1 MKIKIRLNQILFF
14 LIFAAF
20 FALSFA
26 YIGQYFFGLLPCNL
40 CLYERKP
47 FFAIIAICLLILVF
61 FKDKKAK
68 KFAILLSLFFLLINA
83 ATAIY
88 HVGVEQKIFKLS
100 ESCNSAIKENYSS
113 IEELKKLLA
122 HAPLSRCDEPQFFF
136 LGLSMA
142 AWNIFYCLGLFIITL
157 ALYCQAKKQTV

>member
-14 LIFAAF
+14 LIFIAI
-20 FALSFA
+20 FALSLA
-26 YIGQYFFGLLPCNL
+26 YISQYFFGLLPCNL

-68 KFAILLSLFFLLINA
+68 KFAIFLSLFFLLINA
-83 ATAIY
+83 AIAIY

-100 ESCNSAIKENYSS
+100 ESCNSTIENYTSM
-113 IEELKKLLA
+113 EELKKLLA
-122 HAPLSRCDEPQFFF
+122 NAPLARCDDPQFFF

-142 AWNIFYCLGLFIITL
+142 AWNIFYCLAIILITIF
-157 ALYCQAKKQTV
+157 LYRNAKK

>member
-14 LIFAAF
+14 LIFIAI
-20 FALSFA
+20 FALSLA
-26 YIGQYFFGLLPCNL
+26 YISQYFFGLLPCNL

-68 KFAILLSLFFLLINA
+68 KFAIFLSLFFLLINA
-83 ATAIY
+83 SIAIY

-100 ESCNSAIKENYSS
+100 ESCNSTIENYTSM
-113 IEELKKLLA
+113 EELKKLLA
-122 HAPLSRCDEPQFFF
+122 NAPLARCDDPQFFF

-142 AWNIFYCLGLFIITL
+142 AWNIFYCLAIILITIF
-157 ALYCQAKKQTV
+157 LYRNAKK